1 MTSRKLVQAVLAGK
15 QTPRVPTGPLAVH
28 VTAAL
33 AGVRI
38 EDYTLDLSVMVDCIC
53 RYYERF
59 QPDAVWLSA
68 DTWVTA
74 EAMGAAVAFPGPN
87 QPMAGTGK
95 SIVQSAADIDRLPA
109 PDPHSRGRMPLML
122 EVLRRLR
129 QRLGEDV
136 FIVACFDQSPF
147 SLACALAGINE
158 LMMML
163 VTDPPFVEGM
173 LEPCIAHASAY
184 AIALAEAGA
193 DMLST
198 GDSPAGMIGLDL
210 YREFALPA
218 ERRVFETIHASCDVP
233 ASLHI
238 CGDARHILAAMATS
252 GADVLE
258 IDHLVSLADA
268 CRVVPADVALWGNLD
283 PVGVLRSG
291 TPEAVKAAAAKAVAT
306 VRSHG
311 RMRFVLSTGCTLA
324 PDTPAEN
331 IEALISCGP
340 AASNLLSAGGP

>member
-1 MTSRKLVQAVLAGK
+1 
-15 QTPRVPTGPLAVH
+15 
-28 VTAAL
+28 
-33 AGVRI
+33 
-38 EDYTLDLSVMVDCIC
+38 
-53 RYYERF
+53 
-59 QPDAVWLSA
+59 
-68 DTWVTA
+68 
-74 EAMGAAVAFPGPN
+74 
-87 QPMAGTGK
+87 
-95 SIVQSAADIDRLPA
+95 
-109 PDPHSRGRMPLML
+109 
-122 EVLRRLR
+122 
-129 QRLGEDV
+129 
-136 FIVACFDQSPF
+136 
-147 SLACALAGINE
+147 
-158 LMMML
+158 MMML

-198 GDSPAGMIGLDL
+198 GDSPAGMIGPDL

-324 PDTPAEN
+324 ADTCTTRCGRSPGCSLPA
-331 IEALISCGP
+331 SRPPCRSRPTGCSWQRGWRGRRSPP
-340 AASNLLSAGGP
+340 AGSWRSMC